1 MDSDFHVKPE
11 IRILGIDDS
20 ALLNEKVMIVGPFL
34 GGTDRWSP
42 ALRYQRLRLDATEV
56 MVQ

>member
-20 ALLNEKVMIVGPFL
+20 ALLNEKVMIVGTVFREGL
-34 GGTDRWSP
+34 DRWSP
-42 ALRYQRLRLDATEV
+42 AL
-56 MVQ
+56 